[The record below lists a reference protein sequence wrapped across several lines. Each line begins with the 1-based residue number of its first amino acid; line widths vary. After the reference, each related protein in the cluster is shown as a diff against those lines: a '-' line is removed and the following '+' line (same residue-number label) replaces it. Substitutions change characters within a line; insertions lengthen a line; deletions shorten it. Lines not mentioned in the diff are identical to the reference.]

1 MIPAHLIFIM
11 KEFLSGFLIILSAFT
26 FTACGGGDDSSP
38 SLDTTVGADQKLY
51 ENSELAIAYPQDW
64 EILERDDFTSNVPA
78 FTVVAIRSNI
88 KNEKFTPNISVN
100 KKDFTQDTKS
110 IDFAKGTIEQAKNTL
125 QNFKEIESKAV
136 KVKFGK
142 NELDGYLA
150 TFQGKNDAASPVVG
164 FSQLY
169 VVNGKTGYMITAAY
183 LFDADQATLKMI
195 DSSLNSFMLK

>member
-1 MIPAHLIFIM
+1 M
-11 KEFLSGFLIILSAFT
+11 KKFLSGFLIVLTSLT
-26 FTACGGGDDSSP
+26 FSACGSGDDTP
-38 SLDTTVGADQKLY
+38 STNSDISVDADQKLY

-64 EILERDDFTSNVPA
+64 EVLERDDFTSNVP
-78 FTVVAIRSNI
+78 FQTIVAMRSNI
-88 KNEKFTPNISVN
+88 KNEKFTTNIAVN
-100 KKDFTQDTKS
+100 KKDFEEDTKS

-125 QNFKEIESKAV
+125 QNFKEIESKTV

-150 TFQGKNDAASPVVG
+150 TFQGKNDAASPIVTLK
-164 FSQLY
+164 QLY

-183 LFDADQATLKMI
+183 LSDTDAATLKMI

>member
-1 MIPAHLIFIM
+1 M
-11 KEFLSGFLIILSAFT
+11 KKFLSGLFIVLSVLS
-26 FTACGGGDDSSP
+26 FTACGSENENTSTSTDINLEAG
-38 SLDTTVGADQKLY
+38 QKLY
-51 ENSELAIAYPQDW
+51 ENSELALAYPQDW
-64 EILERDDFTSNVPA
+64 EVLERDDFTSNFPA
-78 FTVVAIRSNI
+78 STVVAMRSNL

-100 KKDFTQDTKS
+100 KKEFKEDTAS

-142 NELDGYLA
+142 TELDGYLA
-150 TFQGKNDAASPVVG
+150 TFQGKNDAASPILN

-183 LFDADQATLKMI
+183 LSDTDQATTKMI